1 MFPKVLRSAPLSLA
15 AMLVTAALGL
25 SQPVSAQMRLE
36 SEPFAT
42 AFSPIP
48 FVSPE
53 NFSAS
58 LIANAKRA
66 QLVKALCDRINT
78 QFRKYEWPDDACGKV
93 AWKTDLIT
101 RSGSPLLYAEFG
113 TGEETTLLLG
123 GVHPDELTPIPIAFR
138 AARHLAD
145 NPGMLGK
152 DARVI
157 IAPLVNPDGF
167 LRDKASRTNQNGI
180 DLNRNFFTLDW
191 YSKAKQL
198 WIERRS
204 SVASHFPGF
213 FPNSEI
219 ETLFQIQ
226 LIDSYKPDKILSIH
240 APLGFLDYDGPGD
253 GLPKMMTPTQVKAK
267 RLVTAISEKSRN
279 YRVVDYNFYPGSLG
293 NFAGQERHIPTVT
306 LELESIEPSKVEL
319 YWTQF
324 LPGIMQA
331 VHYPFTSPKEIR
343 GEDGAD
349 ASPFSAQYY
358 LLPDKTI

>member
-1 MFPKVLRSAPLSLA
+1 MSRPVLTTFVATFVALSA
-15 AMLVTAALGL
+15 GQ
-25 SQPVSAQMRLE
+25 SQPAAARMRIKQ
-36 SEPFAT
+36 EPFST
-42 AFSPIP
+42 VFSPIP
-48 FVSPE
+48 LVSPD
-53 NFSAS
+53 NFAAS
-58 LIANAKRA
+58 MVENAKKA
-66 QLVKALCDRINT
+66 QLIKSFCDRVT
-78 QFRKYEWPDDACGKV
+78 AQFRKYQWPDDACGKV
-93 AWKTDLIT
+93 LWKTDLVT
-101 RSGSPLLYAEFG
+101 KAGAPLIYAEFG
-113 TGEETTLLLG
+113 SGEETTLLLG

-138 AARHLAD
+138 AARHLAE
-145 NPGMLGK
+145 NPGGLNEGV
-152 DARVI
+152 RVI

-191 YSKAKQL
+191 YAKAKQL
-198 WIERRS
+198 WVDRRS

-213 FPNSEI
+213 FPNSEV
-219 ETLFQIQ
+219 ETIFQIQ
-226 LIDSYKPDKILSIH
+226 LIDAYKPDKILSIH

-279 YRVVDYNFYPGSLG
+279 YKVVDYNFYPGSLG

-306 LELESIEPSKVEL
+306 LELESIEPKKVEL